1 MYSHSD
7 FDKSFRIEISKETN
21 KEIQNKFLNELSEID
36 KDLIEYY
43 KSFSTPD
50 DTFFN
55 LYTDDIIIG
64 YSKLTFQFDYAV
76 LSEIYILSECREL
89 GLGTFMLNSIR
100 SYLEDLKIKLRTITL
115 PSDRTGKNFYEASGI
130 TARILL
136 MEEKRDNN
144 RYRP

>member
-7 FDKSFRIEISKETN
+7 FDKLFRIEISKETN

-50 DTFFN
+50 DIFFN

-89 GLGTFMLNSIR
+89 GLGTFMLNSVR
-100 SYLEDLKIKLRTITL
+100 SYLNDLNIKLRTVTL